1 MTRVDRYD
9 PGLQAASHLSCT
21 HHLSSKRDPQVA
33 RWKGAAEHSKRY
45 DLGYNRVARMPLLEE
60 KGWNCQAA
68 RWSGPLPRAPAQE
81 HPGVRRGSG
90 AWGGKQVLHARDVH
104 LQLERLGAPFAS
116 VARGAFFPLLLLFA
130 FLLLVG
136 NETLVVGTGHL
147 DVRVSLLNG
156 GTCQAWQVEPLAGP
170 LEVGAS
176 GVRGSANSLW
186 GNPLKTAMRAI
197 FGMSCRCLFR
207 SGFREQSG
215 SDWFREAV
223 G

>member
-1 MTRVDRYD
+1 
-9 PGLQAASHLSCT
+9 
-21 HHLSSKRDPQVA
+21 
-33 RWKGAAEHSKRY
+33 
-45 DLGYNRVARMPLLEE
+45 MPLLEE

-81 HPGVRRGSG
+81 HPGVRRG
-90 AWGGKQVLHARDVH
+90 GGKQVLHARDVH

-170 LEVGAS
+170 LKVKTN

-207 SGFREQSG
+207 SAGFG
-215 SDWFREAV
+215 SNQVRIGLGRRWGRFRTCPRKV
-223 G
+223 